1 MCLAIPGL
9 VLEVID
15 AATTAWGTRH
25 GDNFDYYLGAGA
37 ILMLVSLFGS
47 AFA

>member
-1 MCLAIPGL
+1 MHLALFIAGL
-9 VLEVID
+9 AGLGLW
-15 AATTAWGTRH
+15 AWGTRH